1 MKFNPYELSEEQIA
15 LCFLAIDRGRLVK
28 DNKYFLLNKDA
39 FRDLD
44 TANGMTL
51 LKAGIQT
58 DMLRRVKQNYFVLIA
73 KQVQEVVSIFERPE
87 MMQKGRPQIEE
98 DTKEHTSP
106 KKRVSVLGLIGLTVG
121 LSAIIIPSLMPTNNL
136 IWLLVLLVV
145 IMLGCFTA
153 LRYRSQLR

>member
-39 FRDLD
+39 FRNLD

-51 LKAGIQT
+51 LKVGIQT

-87 MMQKGRPQIEE
+87 MMQKGRPQTEE
-98 DTKEHTSP
+98 DIK
-106 KKRVSVLGLIGLTVG
+106 
-121 LSAIIIPSLMPTNNL
+121 
-136 IWLLVLLVV
+136 
-145 IMLGCFTA
+145 
-153 LRYRSQLR
+153 